1 MRLKMLKSLV
11 RRFVGTA
18 LLFSGI
24 VGVGTS
30 LVLLLSSCFGYLP
43 YSDRPGPGWWGR
55 VHWPSWTEF
64 VTYIGFAP
72 WFAYFC
78 LFFGLG
84 LFGLCLVLG
93 LASTTRWL
101 NRLVGGVIAAAAAG
115 LAVTAAGWYLALAAI
130 GPDAA
135 IVLGL
140 LYGVFLF
147 PRFIE
152 SRLRPMPAWAR
163 ITVACCTIAL
173 FSYWLISPFLPY
185 KPLPPVNYDLVR
197 VTPGEK
203 AVTSTSSVGSDIATD
218 LAVMNLHG
226 NVHGGIGGEGGGSGQ
241 NTPPIEMELI
251 ALEPITKEAKL
262 AIPKTGHVIYVLKD
276 GVWTAHPSILHK
288 DKRTLTLEPGTDTRF
303 DGGRVKLSEPGHL
316 QPFTWYPG
324 IPKGQ

>member
-1 MRLKMLKSLV
+1 MLKSLV

-72 WFAYFC
+72 WFAYSC

-93 LASTTRWL
+93 LASTPRWL

-130 GPDAA
+130 GPDAVCQQVRGWGRNKLHHEWPSPGKFSA
-135 IVLGL
+135 RQRRPASFG
-140 LYGVFLF
+140 
-147 PRFIE
+147 RD
-152 SRLRPMPAWAR
+152 LR
-163 ITVACCTIAL
+163 
-173 FSYWLISPFLPY
+173 
-185 KPLPPVNYDLVR
+185 
-197 VTPGEK
+197 
-203 AVTSTSSVGSDIATD
+203 
-218 LAVMNLHG
+218 
-226 NVHGGIGGEGGGSGQ
+226 SG
-241 NTPPIEMELI
+241 
-251 ALEPITKEAKL
+251 
-262 AIPKTGHVIYVLKD
+262 
-276 GVWTAHPSILHK
+276 PS
-288 DKRTLTLEPGTDTRF
+288 G
-303 DGGRVKLSEPGHL
+303 
-316 QPFTWYPG
+316 
-324 IPKGQ
+324 